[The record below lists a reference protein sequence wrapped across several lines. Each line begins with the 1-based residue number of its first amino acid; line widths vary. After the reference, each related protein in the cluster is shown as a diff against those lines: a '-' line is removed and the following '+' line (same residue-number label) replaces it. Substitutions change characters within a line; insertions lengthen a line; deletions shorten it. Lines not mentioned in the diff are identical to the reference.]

1 MKPKSFSHEDSAK
14 CLSKKFTIKN
24 KLGLH
29 ARPAAIFVE
38 TANRFESDIFV
49 RKGDKRINGKSIM
62 GLMMLAAG
70 YGTKIILEIEGHD
83 AQGAML
89 QFEKVFANNFNE

>member
-1 MKPKSFSHEDSAK
+1 MSGDKTKLE
-14 CLSKKFTIKN
+14 KKIVIKN

-70 YGTKIILEIEGHD
+70 YGTKITLEIEGCD
-83 AQGAML
+83 AKEAMA

>member
-1 MKPKSFSHEDSAK
+1 MKHKSNSHESSVQTI
-14 CLSKKFTIKN
+14 SKKFVVKN

-38 TANRFESDIFV
+38 NANRFESDIFV

-70 YGTKIILEIEGHD
+70 CGAKILIEIEGRD
-83 AQGAML
+83 AQEAMK
-89 QFEKVFANNFNE
+89 QIEKIFANNFNE